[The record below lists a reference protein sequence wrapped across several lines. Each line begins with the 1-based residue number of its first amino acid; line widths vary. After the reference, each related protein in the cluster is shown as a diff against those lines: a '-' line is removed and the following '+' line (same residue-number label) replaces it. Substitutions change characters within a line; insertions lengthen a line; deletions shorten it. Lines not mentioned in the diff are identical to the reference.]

1 MSNQET
7 IVGVACKA
15 YGKLYQ
21 LPKPNRHHNL
31 LDIIFAEQ
39 GGETQVASDEDGF
52 ITSTGRYVNRED
64 GLLIAQAANQ
74 IINER
79 HVRGTELYSES
90 VW

>member
-7 IVGVACKA
+7 IVAVASKA

-31 LDIIFAEQ
+31 LDLMYAENN
-39 GGETQVASDEDGF
+39 GAFQVAADEEGF
-52 ITSTGRYVNRED
+52 ITSTGRYVNREE
-64 GLLIAQAANQ
+64 GYLIAQQANQ
-74 IINER
+74 IIAER
-79 HVRGTELYSES
+79 HRPGDELYSES